1 MVKLILEEDPLV
13 LVLDSDLVQL
23 SLAPSS
29 VCLYIMAVFVL
40 KT

>member
-1 MVKLILEEDPLV
+1 MVMLILEVPFI

-29 VCLYIMAVFVL
+29 VCLYVMAVFVL

>member
-1 MVKLILEEDPLV
+1 MVMLILEVPFV